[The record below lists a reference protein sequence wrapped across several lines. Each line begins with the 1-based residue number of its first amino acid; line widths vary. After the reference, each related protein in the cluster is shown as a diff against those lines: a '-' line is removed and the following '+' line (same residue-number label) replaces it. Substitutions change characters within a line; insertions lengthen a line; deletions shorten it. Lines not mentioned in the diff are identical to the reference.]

1 MTIRICIWAQVE
13 KKLIHEI
20 VSCTKTQVKIKLKQV
35 VTQFNAIKHHQSI
48 KLEHFPDKIE
58 VLSNVP

>member
-35 VTQFNAIKHHQSI
+35 VTQFNAIKHHQ
-48 KLEHFPDKIE
+48 
-58 VLSNVP
+58 VLS